1 MKKRRKTIHPKL
13 QIREMAT
20 DLLCVIRLVFASV
33 MVSLIILQQQIA
45 PTFSEQN
52 NIYFLLF

>member
-1 MKKRRKTIHPKL
+1 
-13 QIREMAT
+13 MAT